1 MVMILN
7 NSEIGRLSEKVD
19 ERIFR
24 RIDESRNFFYKLD
37 ENVFFLTFHWLDHQ
51 KVTIYSCCDELI
63 VITDSKE
70 VADFAGNIDVPDNGM
85 LQLYEFFMELT
96 SEDIEKLEN
105 LENSISALEDRLL
118 VDNKPDKEGISAIVT
133 VRKKILHMKR
143 YYEQMEFM
151 TDEMAAADSSFAFI
165 DKKFDRLLEFVIHLQ
180 EYEEQVREAYQS
192 QIDIEQNNIMKLFT
206 VITTIFLPLTL
217 LTGWY
222 GMNLVMPEYKW
233 AYGYPVVIAVAVAVV
248 VILMIIFKKRKWF

>member
-1 MVMILN
+1 
-7 NSEIGRLSEKVD
+7 
-19 ERIFR
+19 
-24 RIDESRNFFYKLD
+24 
-37 ENVFFLTFHWLDHQ
+37 
-51 KVTIYSCCDELI
+51 
-63 VITDSKE
+63 
-70 VADFAGNIDVPDNGM
+70 
-85 LQLYEFFMELT
+85 
-96 SEDIEKLEN
+96 
-105 LENSISALEDRLL
+105 
-118 VDNKPDKEGISAIVT
+118 
-133 VRKKILHMKR
+133 
-143 YYEQMEFM
+143 M

-165 DKKFDRLLEFVIHLQ
+165 DKKFDRLLEFVVHLQ